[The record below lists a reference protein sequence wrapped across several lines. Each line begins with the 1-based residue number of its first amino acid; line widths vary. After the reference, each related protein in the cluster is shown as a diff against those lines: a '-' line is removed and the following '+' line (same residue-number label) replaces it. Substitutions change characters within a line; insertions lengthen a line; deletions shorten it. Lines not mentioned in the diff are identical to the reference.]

1 MLMEFK
7 IPDISSPVR
16 LDLFL
21 SEKLGLSRSRVQ
33 KMISRGLVA
42 LADGREA
49 EKDLKLK
56 TDDVV
61 KVELPPACESFAEP
75 ENLPLDVIH
84 EDEDILVINKGAGM
98 IVHPTSKILTGTVVN
113 ALLFRF
119 GKTFS
124 VVSAQ
129 RPGIVHRLDKDT
141 SGVMVVAKSDRA
153 YFSLVK
159 QFSARKV
166 HKQYVAFVSGDM
178 KRGEEIETFY
188 GRHPRMRQKM
198 SVWGGLYEKR
208 RGPASKK
215 AVTVIKVLE
224 RMGHSTILEVSP
236 RTGRTHQIRVHVS
249 YLGYPVLG
257 DKTYGGK
264 TVLKTEGGDLTV
276 SRQMLHA
283 KLISFEHPGSGKT
296 AEYTAPLPED
306 MRGVLA
312 ILRRL

>member
-1 MLMEFK
+1 MEFK

-49 EKDLKLK
+49 EKDLRLK
-56 TDDVV
+56 SGNVV
-61 KVELPPACESFAEP
+61 KIKIPPACESLAKP
-75 ENLPLDVIH
+75 EDLPLDVIH
-84 EDEDILVINKGAGM
+84 EDSDILVINKGAGM
-98 IVHPTSKILTGTVVN
+98 IVHPTSKVVSGTVVN
-113 ALLFRF
+113 ALLFRW
-119 GKTFS
+119 GKAF
-124 VVSAQ
+124 VVGSPQ

-141 SGVMVVAKSDRA
+141 SGVMVAAKNDRA
-153 YFSLVK
+153 YFSLIK
-159 QFSARKV
+159 QFSERKV
-166 HKQYVAFVSGDM
+166 HKEYIVFVSGDM

-188 GRHPRMRQKM
+188 GRHPVMRHKM

-208 RGPASKK
+208 RGPVSRK
-215 AVTVIKVLE
+215 AVTAVKVLE
-224 RMGHSTILEVSP
+224 RLGHSSILEVSP
-236 RTGRTHQIRVHVS
+236 RTGRTHQIRVHMS
-249 YLGYPVLG
+249 YLGHPVLG

-283 KLISFEHPGSGKT
+283 KRIGFQHPGHGKPVEF
-296 AEYTAPLPED
+296 AAPLPED
-306 MRGVLA
+306 MRRVLE